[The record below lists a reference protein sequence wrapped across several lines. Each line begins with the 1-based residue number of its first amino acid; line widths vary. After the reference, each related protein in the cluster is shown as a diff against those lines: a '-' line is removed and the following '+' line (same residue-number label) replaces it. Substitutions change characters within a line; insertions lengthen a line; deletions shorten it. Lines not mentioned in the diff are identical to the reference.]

1 MIVKELKLVN
11 NNSIMELY
19 FHERKIKNIFIVKNI
34 NKYSINCIFNLYF
47 NRNSIIIAN
56 SQITNKNTND
66 YSEYKNIVNEYK
78 NEMFLKFDSK
88 EDLYINKMWKFFESR
103 LITIFTSKAM
113 KDAFNKIFEYFNFDK
128 YIIF

>member
-1 MIVKELKLVN
+1 MVVKELKLVN

-56 SQITNKNTND
+56 SQITNKNTTL
-66 YSEYKNIVNEYK
+66 
-78 NEMFLKFDSK
+78 F
-88 EDLYINKMWKFFESR
+88 YI
-103 LITIFTSKAM
+103 LIFHI
-113 KDAFNKIFEYFNFDK
+113 
-128 YIIF
+128 